1 MMISGKINLVLAG
14 LSAHPSFGEMFRFQI
29 IGIFIVLA
37 ALSLIALILSLMGR
51 FFREPGATRT
61 ASAAGTTPAP
71 SAAAVHDDPHELV
84 AVITAAVYSMIE
96 ERHRIVSIHPM
107 VDGKAMENLY
117 LQSWSVEGRRQHFA
131 SHKMR

>member
-1 MMISGKINLVLAG
+1 M
-14 LSAHPSFGEMFRFQI
+14 
-29 IGIFIVLA
+29 LA

-51 FFREPGATRT
+51 LFREPDAART
-61 ASAAGTTPAP
+61 ASVAGTIPEP
-71 SAAAVHDDPHELV
+71 SASAVHEDPHELV

-131 SHKMR
+131 SHKTR

>member
-1 MMISGKINLVLAG
+1 MMLSGKTLVLAG

-29 IGIFIVLA
+29 IGVFIVLA

-51 FFREPGATRT
+51 VFREPGTAKT
-61 ASAAGTTPAP
+61 ASVAGT
-71 SAAAVHDDPHELV
+71 SAAAVHEDTHELV

-131 SHKMR
+131 SHKTR

>member
-1 MMISGKINLVLAG
+1 MMIYNKILALAG

-37 ALSLIALILSLMGR
+37 ALSLIALILGLMGR
-51 FFREPGATRT
+51 LFREPGVARTVSDAGATPD
-61 ASAAGTTPAP
+61 A
-71 SAAAVHDDPHELV
+71 SAAAVHEDPHELV

>member
-1 MMISGKINLVLAG
+1 MIISGKILVLAG
-14 LSAHPSFGEMFRFQI
+14 LPAHPSFWEMFRFQS

-37 ALSLIALILSLMGR
+37 TLSLIALILSLMGR
-51 FFREPGATRT
+51 FFREPGAART
-61 ASAAGTTPAP
+61 ASAAGTTPET
-71 SAAAVHDDPHELV
+71 SAAAVHEDPHELV

-131 SHKMR
+131 SHKTR